1 MHPLKDKS
9 AMAVWENG
17 LPDLLWEVTKWS
29 ILEARSLAEEN
40 EPQRMVFSVISPK
53 KCSTCFSQAI

>member
-1 MHPLKDKS
+1 
-9 AMAVWENG
+9 MAVWENG